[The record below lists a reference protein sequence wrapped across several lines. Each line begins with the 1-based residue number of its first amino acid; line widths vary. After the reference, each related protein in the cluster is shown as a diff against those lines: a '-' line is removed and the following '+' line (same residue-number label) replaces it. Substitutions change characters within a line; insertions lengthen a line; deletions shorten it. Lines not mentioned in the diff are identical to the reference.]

1 MHKNHSH
8 VESNVFY
15 WTAPA
20 PTGHIYFM
28 YESSSCSIKL
38 TGFLKFFTRPL
49 KEHLAQNNER
59 DLYTTTKTL
68 IHLNNRLFSC
78 NIYMRR
84 KKEIKANQSHV
95 YQINSSVLSYNM
107 HSILFLLKVLL
118 LHKKNYKLKYF
129 YRSLLPVLY
138 SSSLVICICLETQKE
153 MKQIN

>member
-68 IHLNNRLFSC
+68 IHLNNRHFHV
-78 NIYMRR
+78 IYMLR

-95 YQINSSVLSYNM
+95 YQINDSVLSYNM
-107 HSILFLLKVLL
+107 HSILFLLKC
-118 LHKKNYKLKYF
+118 YYF
-129 YRSLLPVLY
+129 IRKIM
-138 SSSLVICICLETQKE
+138 VICICLETQIE
-153 MKQIN
+153 MKHIN